1 MTSGLNSWLP
11 LQGIRVADFTQV
23 IAGPACSM
31 LLADMGADVIKIEP
45 LSGDFWRKTVSGSA
59 FLNFN
64 RNKRGMAIDLKNPRG
79 YEVILR
85 LLRLADVVMEN
96 FTPGT
101 MDKLNLSYETVS
113 HLNPKIIYCSISGF
127 GQNGPY
133 RERPGYDPVAQAMS
147 GIMIN
152 TGEPDRP
159 PVRVLPTMVDYLA
172 GNHTAYAI
180 ALALMDREKTGKG
193 KWFDVALL
201 DVAIMQMGQF
211 VTLYTM
217 TGELPVRMGSGYLA
231 AAPYQAFE
239 TQDGYILI
247 TVTTDEM
254 WKNLC
259 QALKLD
265 YLFRNPRYS
274 TLDGRRQ
281 NRPELAAE
289 VTKVTKRY
297 GSRELESIL
306 VTANVPCGRLM
317 NIDEVIQDP
326 HVQFRQL
333 MEDIED
339 PEKGKV
345 KIIKTPIYIS
355 GEAPKIRR
363 RTPLLGEHTREILK
377 ELGYSQEEIQ
387 ELLDKGIAHQFQA

>member
-1 MTSGLNSWLP
+1 MTSGMNSWLP
-11 LQGIRVADFTQV
+11 LQGIKVADFTQV
-23 IAGPACSM
+23 IAGPACTM

-45 LSGDFWRKTVSGSA
+45 LSGDFWRRTVSGSA

-64 RNKRGMAIDLKNPRG
+64 RNKRGIAINLKAPQG
-79 YEVILR
+79 HEAVMKIVEKS
-85 LLRLADVVMEN
+85 DVLIEN

-101 MDKLNLSYETVS
+101 MDKLNLSYEKVAQV
-113 HLNPKIIYCSISGF
+113 NPKIIYCSISGF
-127 GQNGPY
+127 GQDGPY
-133 RERPGYDPVAQAMS
+133 RDRPGYDPVAQAMS

-159 PVRVLPTMVDYLA
+159 PSRVLPTMVDYLA

-180 ALALMDREKTGKG
+180 VLALMDREKTGKG
-193 KWFDVALL
+193 KRFDIALL

-239 TQDGYILI
+239 TKDGYIYI

-265 YLFRNPRYS
+265 HLFRNPRYS

-281 NRPELAAE
+281 NRPELAVE
-289 VTKVTKRY
+289 VTHVTKLYR
-297 GSRELESIL
+297 SRELESIL
-306 VTANVPCGRLM
+306 VTGNVPCGRLM
-317 NIDEVIQDP
+317 NIDEIIQDP
-326 HVQFRQL
+326 HVQFRQI
-333 MEDIED
+333 MEEIEV

-345 KIIKTPIYIS
+345 KIIKTPIYVS
-355 GEAPKIRR
+355 GKAPKIRR
-363 RTPLLGEHTREILK
+363 RPPLLGEHTREILK

-387 ELLDKGIAHQFQA
+387 ELLEKGIARQSQA